1 MSVHRQQRATIYAL
15 ASVLC
20 WSTVA
25 TAFKLALRDVGVPA
39 LVFYSTVTS
48 AVALWLIVLSGTR
61 RSGIRG
67 LTKRDLLLSAVMG
80 LLNPFAYYL
89 VLFRAYDLLPAQEA
103 QPLNYTWPIVLSLMA
118 ALLLRQKLR
127 GRDVGAMAISFLG
140 VVVIS
145 TRGDISGLS
154 FTNPEG
160 VMLAVGSSVIW
171 ASYWILNMRST
182 IEPVLRLALNFCAGT
197 IYIGGFVLLAGSDL
211 STTSSGILSA
221 VYIGLFEMGLTFVL
235 WMSALRHARSAASV
249 SNLVYLSPF
258 LSLLIIAA
266 VLRESIY
273 PSTLIGLL
281 LIVGGI
287 LWQQFG
293 DRSGSTDE

>member
-1 MSVHRQQRATIYAL
+1 MRLQGQQRAILYAL

-25 TAFKLALRDVGVPA
+25 TAFKLALRDLGVPA
-39 LVFYSTVTS
+39 LVLYSTLTS
-48 AVALWLIVLSGTR
+48 AVVLSVIVLSGKR

-67 LTKRDLLLSAVMG
+67 LTRRDVFLSALMG

-118 ALLLRQKLR
+118 ALLLGQKLR
-127 GRDVGAMAISFLG
+127 GRDVVAMAISFCG
-140 VVVIS
+140 VIVIS
-145 TRGDISGLS
+145 TRGELAGLG

-160 VMLAVGSSVIW
+160 VALAVGSSVIW

-182 IEPVLRLALNFCAGT
+182 IEPVLRLALNFCAGAV
-197 IYIGGFVLLAGSDL
+197 YIGAFVLLSGSNV
-211 STTSSGILSA
+211 STPSSGVIA
-221 VYIGLFEMGLTFVL
+221 AAYIGLFEMGLTFVL
-235 WMSALRHARSAASV
+235 WMSALRHARSAATV

-266 VLRESIY
+266 VLRENIY
-273 PSTLIGLL
+273 PSTIIGLV

-293 DRSGSTDE
+293 ERESIAEA

>member
-1 MSVHRQQRATIYAL
+1 MAISRQQRALLYAL
-15 ASVLC
+15 GSVLC

-39 LVFYSTVTS
+39 LVLYSTLTS
-48 AVALWLIVLSGTR
+48 ALVLSAIVAASKR
-61 RSGIRG
+61 RNA
-67 LTKRDLLLSAVMG
+67 LRDLTAKDVLLSSIMG

-118 ALLLRQKLR
+118 ALLLGQKVR
-127 GRDVGAMAISFLG
+127 GKDAVAMLVSFCG
-140 VVVIS
+140 VIVIS
-145 TRGDISGLS
+145 TRGDVGGLH

-160 VMLAVGSSVIW
+160 VALAVGSSVIW

-182 IEPVLRLALNFCAGT
+182 IDPVLRLALNFCAGT
-197 IYIGGFVLLAGSDL
+197 VYIAVFVLLVGADL
-211 STTSSGILSA
+211 SASPSGALAA

-235 WMSALRHARSAASV
+235 WMSALRHARSAATV

-258 LSLLIIAA
+258 LSLLIIAT
-266 VLRESIY
+266 VLGENIY
-273 PSTLIGLL
+273 PSTLIGLV

-293 DRSGSTDE
+293 ERSGSGAV

>member
-1 MSVHRQQRATIYAL
+1 MTVPRQQRAFLFAL

-39 LVFYSTVTS
+39 LVLYSTLTS
-48 AVALWLIVLSGTR
+48 AIVLGLIVLASKR
-61 RSGIRG
+61 RSALRA
-67 LTKRDLLLSAVMG
+67 LTGKDILLSAVMG

-103 QPLNYTWPIVLSLMA
+103 QSLNYTWPIVLSLMA
-118 ALLLRQKLR
+118 ALLPGQTLRA
-127 GRDVGAMAISFLG
+127 RDAIAMVISFCG
-140 VVVIS
+140 VIIIS
-145 TRGDISGLS
+145 TRGDVTGLH
-154 FTNPEG
+154 FANPEG
-160 VMLAVGSSVIW
+160 VALAVGSSGIW

-182 IEPVLRLALNFCAGT
+182 IDPVLRLTLNFCAGAV
-197 IYIGGFVLLAGSDL
+197 YIAAFVLLTGADL
-211 STTSSGILSA
+211 STSPSGALAA

-273 PSTLIGLL
+273 PSTLIGLV

-293 DRSGSTDE
+293 ERSGTRNA